1 LNSTRDNFL
10 VQSNHPETTLLNEAQ
25 RAELLQR
32 YRGAF
37 NVDDLAYGTVRDFC
51 DSRDHLPFLSAI
63 QGDLKD
69 LQRPWTT
76 KAILGLLPPGSRL
89 LEIGAGEP
97 VVAQILCELG
107 YAVTVV
113 DPYDGSGRGP
123 TAVAYYREHYPPVQ
137 IVQDVFSDKLADIE
151 PNSYDCIYSIS
162 VLEHVHEPG
171 LGSLF
176 SGIRRF
182 LKPGGRSLHSIDQ
195 VLAGQD
201 AEFHRQHLIEIL
213 SYQAEL
219 SEQPARCL
227 LREYADIMER
237 LHRDVEV
244 YYLSA
249 EGHNLWRGATPYDE
263 FPFRKVVSVNSCKK
277 FGNTP

>member
-1 LNSTRDNFL
+1 M
-10 VQSNHPETTLLNEAQ
+10 TLLNEEQ
-25 RAELLQR
+25 RLALLQR
-32 YRGAF
+32 YQLAF
-37 NVDDLAYGTVRDFC
+37 QVDDLAYGTVRDFC
-51 DSRDHLPFLSAI
+51 DSRDHLAFLSTI

-76 KAILGLLPPGSRL
+76 KAILGLLPAGSRL

-97 VVAQILCELG
+97 IVAQTLCELG

-123 TAVAYYREHYPPVQ
+123 TAVAYYRERYPSVQ
-137 IVQDVFSDKLADIE
+137 IVQDVFSDKLAPLE
-151 PNSYDCIYSIS
+151 PGSYDCIYSIS
-162 VLEHVHEPG
+162 VLEHVHEPE
-171 LGSLF
+171 LANLF

-182 LKPGGRSLHSIDQ
+182 LKPGGRSLHSIDH

-201 AEFHRQHLIEIL
+201 TQFHWGHLIDIL
-213 SYQAEL
+213 TYQASLCE
-219 SEQPARCL
+219 EPAPSL
-227 LREYADIMER
+227 LREYSDVMER
-237 LHRDVEV
+237 LRQDVDA

-277 FGNTP
+277 LAGSS

>member
-1 LNSTRDNFL
+1 
-10 VQSNHPETTLLNEAQ
+10 VQSNHPGTTLLTEAQ
-25 RAELLQR
+25 RAELLKR
-32 YRGAF
+32 YQGAF
-37 NVDDLAYGTVRDFC
+37 PVEDLAYGTVRDFC
-51 DSRDHLPFLSAI
+51 DSRDHLQILSAI

-76 KAILGLLPPGSRL
+76 KAVLGLFPAGSRL

-97 VVAQILCELG
+97 VVAQLLSELG

-123 TAVAYYREHYPPVQ
+123 TEVAHYRDRYPSVQ

-151 PNSYDCIYSIS
+151 PGSYDCIYSIS

-171 LGSLF
+171 LASLF
-176 SGIRRF
+176 RGIRRF

-219 SEQPARCL
+219 SEQPARDL

-237 LHRDVEV
+237 LHRDVEA

-263 FPFRKVVSVNSCKK
+263 FPFRKVVSINSCQN
-277 FGNTP
+277 FGHAL

>member
-1 LNSTRDNFL
+1 M
-10 VQSNHPETTLLNEAQ
+10 QSDHPETTLFDDAQ

-32 YRGAF
+32 YRGSF
-37 NVDDLAYGTVRDFC
+37 LVDDLAYGTVRDFC
-51 DSRDHLPFLSAI
+51 DSRDHLKFLSAI

-76 KAILGLLPPGSRL
+76 KAILGLLPTGSRL

-97 VVAQILCELG
+97 VVAQLLCELG
-107 YAVTVV
+107 YVVTVV

-123 TAVAYYREHYPPVQ
+123 TAVAYYRDHYPLVQ
-137 IVQDVFSDKLADIE
+137 IVQDVFSDALTGIE
-151 PNSYDCIYSIS
+151 PAGYDCIYSIS

-171 LGSLF
+171 LKSLF

-195 VLAGQD
+195 VLAGKD
-201 AEFHRQHLIEIL
+201 ADFHRQHLIDIL

-219 SEQPARCL
+219 SGEPARHL
-227 LREYADIMER
+227 LREYADTMDR
-237 LHRDVEV
+237 LLHDDEA

-263 FPFRKVVSVNSCKK
+263 FPFRKIVSINSCKK
-277 FGNTP
+277 FGNPS